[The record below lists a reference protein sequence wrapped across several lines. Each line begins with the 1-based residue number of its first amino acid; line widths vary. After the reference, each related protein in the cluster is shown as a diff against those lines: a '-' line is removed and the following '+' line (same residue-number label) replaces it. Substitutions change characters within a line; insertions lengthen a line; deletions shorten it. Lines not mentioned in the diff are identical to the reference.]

1 MPSSKQDSYKDQ
13 QFKKFWREGEA
24 FIWLSGLGV
33 ALVLFM
39 VATLVGVIVK
49 NGAQTFWPKALVSFT
64 LADDSKILG
73 ELVQEQEHPHSHVN
87 RYQIKVG
94 NRDLNGVD
102 FKWIIETE
110 IKEQS
115 VPDDAIVLER
125 MEYGNFHG
133 FIKSINSSAIT
144 EKTTPLEDWEKV
156 KPLLHKLEAE
166 TEDINDEVISRANV
180 MESIRLEILKVRYHK
195 ENPAQLERR
204 LKALTLQFEKL
215 MVLQAKA
222 RTALIRHTGT
232 FVDVNGREKEMVL
245 AHIVRSYQPN
255 QLGLFGKLGV
265 YISKMFEL
273 FFDEPRESNTEG
285 GLFPAIVGTVM
296 LILTM
301 SIFSFPLGLIA
312 AVYMKEYAKPGILLQ
327 AIRVAVSNLAGVP
340 SIVWGIFG
348 LTFFVYTIGGG
359 IDSFF
364 YPERLPTPTFG
375 TGGVLW
381 GSLTLALLTVPVV
394 IVATE
399 EALAGVPG
407 DLRHG
412 SYALGATKFQTLIN
426 VTIPMAMPRIITG
439 FILAMSRAAGEVAPL
454 MITGVVKLAPTLPLD
469 GEFPFVHLERKFMH
483 LGFHIYDVGFQS
495 PNVEAAKPMVFV
507 TTLVLMGI
515 VIALSMSS
523 IILRNKIR
531 KKYAARA
538 F

>member
-1 MPSSKQDSYKDQ
+1 MPNSNPASYKDQ

-39 VATLVGVIVK
+39 VATLVGVIIK
-49 NGAQTFWPKALVSFT
+49 NGAQTFWPKALVSYT

-73 ELVQEQEHPHSHVN
+73 ELVQEQVHPHSGVN
-87 RYQIKVG
+87 RLQIKVG
-94 NRDLNGVD
+94 NRDLNGID
-102 FKWIIETE
+102 FKWVIESE
-110 IKEQS
+110 VQEQS
-115 VPDDAIVLER
+115 TPKEAIVLER
-125 MEYGNFHG
+125 MEYVNFNV
-133 FIKSINSSAIT
+133 FISSFTSPALKT
-144 EKTTPLEDWEKV
+144 KTTPLEDWEKL
-156 KPLLHKLEAE
+156 KPLLHQLEGEAK
-166 TEDINDEVISRANV
+166 DINDEVISQANY
-180 MESIRLEILKVRYHK
+180 MQGLRLEILEARYK
-195 ENPAQLERR
+195 KQNPAQIELR

-215 MVLQAKA
+215 LVVQSAAITKINDH
-222 RTALIRHTGT
+222 TAT
-232 FVDVNGREKEMVL
+232 FVDVNGREKNIIL

-255 QLGLFGKLGV
+255 QLGLFGKIGV
-265 YISKMFEL
+265 YLSKIYEL

-285 GLFPAIVGTVM
+285 GLFPAIIGTVM

-312 AVYMKEYAKPGILLQ
+312 AVYMKEYAKPGLLLQ

-359 IDSFF
+359 IDTFF

-399 EALAGVPG
+399 EALSGVPG

-454 MITGVVKLAPTLPLD
+454 MITGVVKLAPTLPID
-469 GEFPFVHLERKFMH
+469 GQFPFVHLERKFMH

-507 TTLVLMGI
+507 TTLVLMAI

-523 IILRNKIR
+523 III
-531 KKYAARA
+531 
-538 F
+538 